1 MSQRLV
7 LEIHHKCE
15 VIIEAIG
22 RNHVRVRITESNPEL
37 LNPTDFEIEG
47 DPAHIWDVFT
57 TAALFL
63 ANLEEISGSNPS

>member
-7 LEIHHKCE
+7 LEIHHKCD
-15 VIIEAIG
+15 VIIEALG
-22 RNHVRVRITESNPEL
+22 HNHVRVRITETNPEL

-47 DPAHIWDVFT
+47 DPQYIWDVFT